1 MAEQTFSTTLQ
12 RRLDDGVQWGMRHW
26 LLLVNSGAILYA
38 GLPWLSPL
46 ATASGYPLLGEFLF
60 RIYKPLCHQL
70 PERSFF
76 VCGHQVGFCHRCV
89 AMYSAI
95 VVAGLLFG
103 LLRRR
108 IRPISLKIGGL
119 LLLPILIDGLT
130 HMVDDLSRAGP
141 ARRGR
146 CDWHAELLA
155 AHDHRRAGRRRNAAG
170 GLPTH
175 RARPARRRCK
185 DQVRRTIDIAGCHS
199 VRPDKPCLNA
209 PNTKLRSSVALLR
222 SAYVIAP
229 GLCTTHC
236 GRSRM
241 PHTSRGAAPASRAPA
256 PAPTASAG
264 QRPAARSARPTAASR
279 AGHAIAGH

>member
-1 MAEQTFSTTLQ
+1 MAEQTFSITLQ
-12 RRLDDGVQWGMRHW
+12 RRLDDGVQWGLRHW

-46 ATASGYPLLGEFLF
+46 ATASGHPLIGEFLF

-76 VCGHQVGFCHRCV
+76 VCGHQVAFCHRCV

-130 HMVDDLSRAGP
+130 HMVDDLSRVGL
-141 ARRGR
+141 RGGGDAIGTLNFWLR
-146 CDWHAELLA
+146 MITGALVGVVMLLA
-155 AHDHRRAGRRRNAAG
+155 VYPRIEHD
-170 GLPTH
+170 L
-175 RARPARRRCK
+175 
-185 DQVRRTIDIAGCHS
+185 
-199 VRPDKPCLNA
+199 
-209 PNTKLRSSVALLR
+209 
-222 SAYVIAP
+222 
-229 GLCTTHC
+229 
-236 GRSRM
+236 
-241 PHTSRGAAPASRAPA
+241 RGALNKMTR
-256 PAPTASAG
+256 
-264 QRPAARSARPTAASR
+264 
-279 AGHAIAGH
+279 